1 MSVLYEFAPVQGVSY
16 AQWVEEVILAGRLRL
31 KDPIGVVTQYL
42 ETNTYISNAPDPRPN
57 FKSAPLILMALI
69 ERLMVKK

>member
-16 AQWVEEVILAGRLRL
+16 AQWVEEVILARRLRL

-42 ETNTYISNAPDPRPN
+42 EENTYISNAPDPRPN
-57 FKSAPLILMALI
+57 FKSALILSFHRAADG
-69 ERLMVKK
+69 KK